1 MESLGHNWANRI
13 GVVIVAFNSAA
24 VIGRALS
31 SLPAGVQVVVV
42 DNASTDGSADIA
54 AATDAF
60 CLKNRKNL
68 GFGRASN
75 QGAAYCA
82 REFILFLNPDAMLT
96 AGALHRMLA
105 TAVRNPEAAAV
116 GPRLIDETGR
126 ATWRFA
132 SILHPMPRRREAA
145 PVEPE
150 GACCIP
156 LLTGAALLC
165 RAEAF
170 RKVGGFDE
178 NIFLYH
184 EDDDLSLRFT
194 RAGYSLIY
202 EPAARVVHEF
212 GRSSEATPAMVRF
225 KAAQRLLSQAYICGQ
240 YGLPFDCRRETRRAL
255 KRLLIAGI
263 ISDRDR
269 RSAALGRLDALR
281 EIRARWTLPVLAGAP
296 LDASGRNLIGPPH
309 PFDRAGHV

>member
-1 MESLGHNWANRI
+1 MDSLGHSWANRI

-54 AATDAF
+54 AATGAF
-60 CLKNRKNL
+60 CLRNRKNL

-75 QGAAYCA
+75 QGAALCT
-82 REFILFLNPDAMLT
+82 REFVLFLNPDAMLT
-96 AGALHRMLA
+96 TGALHRMLA
-105 TAVRNPEAAAV
+105 TAVQNPEAAAV
-116 GPRLIDETGR
+116 GPKLIDETGR

-132 SILHPMPRRREAA
+132 SILHPLPRQREAA
-145 PVEPE
+145 PLEPE
-150 GACCIP
+150 GACCMP

-165 RAEAF
+165 RSVAF

-184 EDDDLSLRFT
+184 EDDDLSLRLT

-212 GRSSEATPAMVRF
+212 GRSSEVTPSMVRF
-225 KAAQRLLSQAYICGQ
+225 KAAQRLLSQSYVCRQ
-240 YGLPFDCRRETRRAL
+240 YGLPFDFQRETRRAL
-255 KRLLIAGI
+255 KRLLIAGVI
-263 ISDRDR
+263 FDRNR

-281 EIRARWTLPVLAGAP
+281 EIRARALE
-296 LDASGRNLIGPPH
+296 ASEPEPRWMLQGEISSAAHH
-309 PFDRAGHV
+309 PFDRAGHA